1 MSDTVPELVR
11 VFASTTSLLNEAAL
25 LLELP
30 SRRLVQVNRVF
41 FETLAYAPHEVIGC
55 TPQQGGWWPDVAV
68 MEQFI
73 ATINGTGT
81 LVAEG
86 HEGIRSVML
95 GNSIMLSSHLS
106 QAVTLP
112 LDGDPYEAVLKE
124 RAANS
129 RFVKTV
135 VETEVDMGKSFSK

>member
-73 ATINGTGT
+73 TDAAAGG
-81 LVAEG
+81 VAE
-86 HEGIRSVML
+86 HVIAVRTREGSSLRSSARPL
-95 GNSIMLSSHLS
+95 GSAAQVQWQAFPAGPRGSSFL
-106 QAVTLP
+106 V
-112 LDGDPYEAVLKE
+112 
-124 RAANS
+124 
-129 RFVKTV
+129 
-135 VETEVDMGKSFSK
+135 TEVCRRKHGCLLPVGSI